1 MSNKSIYSS
10 RDHSEMLEPKKV
22 FFIFTEGVKT
32 EQLYFQQLS
41 IHEKLRE
48 DIVIRVM
55 NRSISNE
62 HNSNQLKLVQI
73 LKTYINKVKGLNV
86 EDIKKLK
93 EEMNETNYE
102 NANLND
108 ILEAYK
114 LTQLLE
120 NKLID
125 SKEELKS
132 QFESL
137 LSISEYNEGFD
148 EISIVIDR
156 DRQSFKENQYD
167 EVLKIVEENNFY
179 LYVTNPNFELFLLLH
194 LKNLDKCDQEEYLK
208 NAKVTRKKKMLEVEL
223 NEECE
228 KLDANYKK
236 NRYDP
241 LIFIERLEKGK
252 LNAQSFAIDNK
263 ALKYNFGTSVFNL
276 IDKLVKFE

>member
-1 MSNKSIYSS
+1 
-10 RDHSEMLEPKKV
+10 MLEPKKV